1 MKFLRGYLV
10 SLVSSK
16 FMPIAFK
23 VAVVIGSLLFVINH
37 GAAFIQGKMMRD
49 RWISAILTYLVP
61 YFVNIHGQY
70 ISSSRRL

>member
-23 VAVVIGSLLFVINH
+23 VAVVIGSLLFAINH

-49 RWISAILTYLVP
+49 R
-61 YFVNIHGQY
+61 
-70 ISSSRRL
+70 